1 MIVDEYGQ
9 VYLSN
14 KEVTDKL
21 YGDQNFDTTNL
32 FLEDDNEYNLHKNNC
47 TLFEINQIQKPNK
60 PNIDPVEYHKLL
72 SADWHMPD
80 TYKNLDV
87 LDFCCKKSALS
98 GSFPA
103 ARQADTGISQLSFG
117 QLRCAALFYIMS

>member
-87 LDFCCKKSALS
+87 LDF
-98 GSFPA
+98 
-103 ARQADTGISQLSFG
+103 
-117 QLRCAALFYIMS
+117 

>member
-87 LDFCCKKSALS
+87 LDFCCKKLEQKNLIALDYV
-98 GSFPA
+98 
-103 ARQADTGISQLSFG
+103 Q
-117 QLRCAALFYIMS
+117 